1 MNDLEQ
7 RVIAILLS
15 KPELVD
21 AVSLNASWFENISF
35 RNVAEVL
42 QRLDATERT
51 MLNIYNELDKYEGQ
65 LTYKDLEDMRA
76 SVFSTVGITSDI
88 KALHKSAA
96 QRKLD
101 EAIVI
106 YQQSPKK
113 EELSQL
119 STALENLKKTDEE
132 DDKGYL
138 DEAIDDLNYRMYN
151 DMPAGIKSF
160 PKLDAFLSGGLYGSM
175 LLTIGARPSVGKTA
189 YGVNLAYQIMSN
201 DPEVQVDFFTLE
213 MNKREM
219 LNRFV
224 ARHTNIS
231 SQRLKRPAVTLK
243 DYERGAVEN
252 AIEWYRARKLRVYD
266 KVLTL
271 SGILS
276 IIRENA
282 AKSKPNKYVAIIDYI
297 GLVKVEH
304 SRAQRWEQVGQIS
317 RELKIMANEYNVP
330 IVALAQLSRGVEQ
343 RQDKRPLL
351 SDLRDSGS
359 IEQDS
364 NVVAFLHRPDEENQ
378 SIVQL
383 TIQKN
388 REGSL
393 GTIDYYFEGKY
404 MTFVEPE
411 ERSTAT

>member
-1 MNDLEQ
+1 M
-7 RVIAILLS
+7 IAALLS
-15 KPELVD
+15 KTELTD
-21 AVSLNASWFENISF
+21 IIAINSNWFEDVRF
-35 RNVAEVL
+35 RNVIEAL
-42 QRLDATERT
+42 QRLDSTERT
-51 MLNIYNELDKYEGQ
+51 TLSVYNELDKYEGQ
-65 LTYKDLEDMRA
+65 LTYKDLEDLRLSA
-76 SVFSTVGITSDI
+76 ISTAGIMNDV
-88 KALHKSAA
+88 KALRKVAA

-101 EAIVI
+101 EAIAI
-106 YQQSPKK
+106 YQLSQRK

-119 STALENLKKTDEE
+119 SSALENLKKTDEE

-138 DEAIDDLNYRMYN
+138 DEAIDELNYRMYN
-151 DMPAGIKSF
+151 DMPVGIKSF

-224 ARHTNIS
+224 ARHTSIS
-231 SQRLKRPAVTLK
+231 SQRLKRPAVALK

-252 AIEWYRARKLRVYD
+252 AIEWYRERKLRVYD

-282 AKSKPNKYVAIIDYI
+282 AKSKPNKYIAIIDYI
-297 GLVKVEH
+297 GLVKVEN
-304 SRAQRWEQVGQIS
+304 SKAQRWEQVGQIS

-330 IVALAQLSRGVEQ
+330 IVILAQLNRDVNANQ
-343 RQDKRPLL
+343 QPQL
-351 SDLRDSGS
+351 SNLRDSGS

-364 NVVAFLHRPDEENQ
+364 NVVAFLHRPYKDDPKV
-378 SIVQL
+378 VQL

-388 REGSL
+388 REGAL
-393 GTIDYYFEGKY
+393 GTIDYYFEGRY
-404 MTFVEPE
+404 MTFIEPNNE
-411 ERSTAT
+411 E

>member
-1 MNDLEQ
+1 MTELER
-7 RVIAILLS
+7 RVIAVLLS

-21 AVSLNASWFENISF
+21 AIAINGEWFQDIRLRNVLEALQRLNAS
-35 RNVAEVL
+35 
-42 QRLDATERT
+42 ERT
-51 MLNIYNELDKYEGQ
+51 TLNVYSELDKYAGQ
-65 LTYKDLEDMRA
+65 LSYKDLEDMRE
-76 SVFSTVGITSDI
+76 SVFSTTSITSDV
-88 KALHKSAA
+88 KALHKLAT

-101 EAIVI
+101 EAISI

-119 STALENLKKTDEE
+119 SSAIENLKKTDEE

-138 DEAIDDLNYRMYN
+138 DEAMDDLSYRMYN
-151 DMPAGIKSF
+151 DMPVGIKSF
-160 PKLDAFLSGGLYGSM
+160 PKLDNFLSGGLYGSM

-189 YGVNLAYQIMSN
+189 YGVNLAYQIISN

-231 SQRLKRPAVTLK
+231 SQNLKRPAKTLQQ
-243 DYERGAVEN
+243 YERDAV
-252 AIEWYRARKLRVYD
+252 ADALDWYRERKLRVYD
-266 KVLTL
+266 KVLSL

-282 AKSKPNKYVAIIDYI
+282 SKAKINKYVAIIDYI
-297 GLVKVEH
+297 GLVKVEN
-304 SRAQRWEQVGQIS
+304 SRAKRWEQIGQIS

-330 IVALAQLSRGVEQ
+330 IVVLAQLNRDVDANQ
-343 RQDKRPLL
+343 TPQL
-351 SDLRDSGS
+351 SNLRDSGS

-364 NVVAFLHRPDEENQ
+364 NVVAFLHRPDKNDPKV
-378 SIVQL
+378 VQL
-383 TIQKN
+383 TIRKN
-388 REGSL
+388 REGAL
-393 GTIDYYFEGKY
+393 GSIDYYFEGSY
-404 MTFVEPE
+404 MTFVEPKN
-411 ERSTAT
+411 

>member
-1 MNDLEQ
+1 M
-7 RVIAILLS
+7 IATLLS

-21 AVSLNASWFENISF
+21 AVSVNASWFEEVRF
-35 RNVAEVL
+35 RNVLEAL

-51 MLNIYNELDKYEGQ
+51 TLNVYNELDKYDGQ

-76 SVFSTVGITSDI
+76 SVFSTAGITSDI
-88 KALHKSAA
+88 KALHKLAA

-101 EAIVI
+101 EAIAI
-106 YQQSPKK
+106 YQLSQKK

-119 STALENLKKTDEE
+119 SAALENLKKTDEE

-138 DEAIDDLNYRMYN
+138 DEAIDELNYRMYN
-151 DMPAGIKSF
+151 DMPVGIKSF

-224 ARHTNIS
+224 ARHTSIS
-231 SQRLKRPAVTLK
+231 SQRLKRPAVALK

-252 AIEWYRARKLRVYD
+252 AIEWYRERKLRVYD

-282 AKSKPNKYVAIIDYI
+282 AKSKPNKYIAIIDYI
-297 GLVKVEH
+297 GLVKVEN
-304 SRAQRWEQVGQIS
+304 SKAQRWEQVGQIS

-330 IVALAQLSRGVEQ
+330 IVILAQLSRGVEQ
-343 RQDKRPLL
+343 RQDKRPML

-364 NVVAFLHRPDEENQ
+364 NVVAFLHRPDEEEPNV
-378 SIVQL
+378 VQL

-404 MTFVEPE
+404 MTFVEPTKKE
-411 ERSTAT
+411 D

>member
-1 MNDLEQ
+1 MTELEQ
-7 RVIAILLS
+7 RVIAVLLS

-21 AVSLNASWFENISF
+21 AIAINADWFQDIRLRNVLEALQRLNAS
-35 RNVAEVL
+35 
-42 QRLDATERT
+42 ERT
-51 MLNIYNELDKYEGQ
+51 TLNVYSELDKYAGQ
-65 LTYKDLEDMRA
+65 LSYKDLEDMRE
-76 SVFSTVGITSDI
+76 SVFSTTSITSDV
-88 KALHKSAA
+88 KALHKLAT

-101 EAIVI
+101 EAISI

-119 STALENLKKTDEE
+119 SSAIENLKKTDEE

-138 DEAIDDLNYRMYN
+138 DEAMDDLSYRMYN
-151 DMPAGIKSF
+151 DMPVGIKSF
-160 PKLDAFLSGGLYGSM
+160 PKLDNLLSGGLYGSM

-189 YGVNLAYQIMSN
+189 YGVNLAYQIISN

-231 SQRLKRPAVTLK
+231 SQDLKRPAKTLQQ
-243 DYERGAVEN
+243 YERDAV
-252 AIEWYRARKLRVYD
+252 ADALDWYRERKLRVYD
-266 KVLTL
+266 KVLSL

-282 AKSKPNKYVAIIDYI
+282 SKAKINKYVAIIDYI
-297 GLVKVEH
+297 GLVKIEN
-304 SRAQRWEQVGQIS
+304 SRAKRWEQIGQIS

-330 IVALAQLSRGVEQ
+330 IVVLAQLNRDVDANETPQ
-343 RQDKRPLL
+343 L
-351 SDLRDSGS
+351 SNLRDSGS

-364 NVVAFLHRPDEENQ
+364 NVVAFLHRPDKNDPKV
-378 SIVQL
+378 VQL
-383 TIQKN
+383 TIRKN
-388 REGSL
+388 REGAL
-393 GTIDYYFEGKY
+393 GSIDYYFEGSY
-404 MTFVEPE
+404 MTFVEPNN
-411 ERSTAT
+411 

>member
-7 RVIAILLS
+7 RVIAALLS
-15 KPELVD
+15 KTELTD
-21 AVSLNASWFENISF
+21 IIAINSNWFEDVRF
-35 RNVAEVL
+35 RNVIEAL
-42 QRLDATERT
+42 QRLDSTERT
-51 MLNIYNELDKYEGQ
+51 TLSVYNELDKYEGQ
-65 LTYKDLEDMRA
+65 LTYKDLEDLRSSA
-76 SVFSTVGITSDI
+76 ISTAGIMNDV
-88 KALHKSAA
+88 KALRKIAA

-101 EAIVI
+101 EAIAI
-106 YQQSPKK
+106 YQLSQRK

-119 STALENLKKTDEE
+119 SSALENLKKTDEE

-138 DEAIDDLNYRMYN
+138 DEAIDELNYRMYN
-151 DMPAGIKSF
+151 DMPVGIKSF

-224 ARHTNIS
+224 ARHTSIS
-231 SQRLKRPAVTLK
+231 SQRLKRPAVALK

-252 AIEWYRARKLRVYD
+252 AIEWYRERKLRVYD

-282 AKSKPNKYVAIIDYI
+282 AKSKPNKYIAIIDYI
-297 GLVKVEH
+297 GLVKVEN
-304 SRAQRWEQVGQIS
+304 SKAQRWEQVGQIS

-330 IVALAQLSRGVEQ
+330 IVILAQLSRGVEQ
-343 RQDKRPLL
+343 RQDKRPML

-364 NVVAFLHRPDEENQ
+364 NVVAFLHRPDEEEPN
-378 SIVQL
+378 IVQL

-404 MTFVEPE
+404 MTFVEPTKKE
-411 ERSTAT
+411 D

>member
-1 MNDLEQ
+1 MTELER
-7 RVIAILLS
+7 RVVAVLLS

-21 AVSLNASWFENISF
+21 AIAINGEWFQDIRLRNVLEALQRLNAS
-35 RNVAEVL
+35 
-42 QRLDATERT
+42 ERT
-51 MLNIYNELDKYEGQ
+51 TLNVYSELDKYAGQ
-65 LTYKDLEDMRA
+65 LSYKDLEDMRE
-76 SVFSTVGITSDI
+76 SVFSTTSITSDV
-88 KALHKSAA
+88 KALHKLAT

-101 EAIVI
+101 EAISI

-119 STALENLKKTDEE
+119 SSAIENLKKTDEE

-138 DEAIDDLNYRMYN
+138 DEAMDDLSYRMYN
-151 DMPAGIKSF
+151 DMPVGIKSF
-160 PKLDAFLSGGLYGSM
+160 PKLDNFLSGGLYGSM

-189 YGVNLAYQIMSN
+189 YGVNLAYQIISN

-231 SQRLKRPAVTLK
+231 SQNLKRPAKTLQQ
-243 DYERGAVEN
+243 YERDAV
-252 AIEWYRARKLRVYD
+252 ADALDWYRERKLRVYD
-266 KVLTL
+266 KVLSL

-282 AKSKPNKYVAIIDYI
+282 SKAKINKYVAIIDYI
-297 GLVKVEH
+297 GLVKVEN
-304 SRAQRWEQVGQIS
+304 SRAKRWEQIGQIS

-330 IVALAQLSRGVEQ
+330 IVVLAQLNRDVDANQ
-343 RQDKRPLL
+343 TPQL
-351 SDLRDSGS
+351 SNLRDSGS

-364 NVVAFLHRPDEENQ
+364 NVVAFLHRPDKNDPKV
-378 SIVQL
+378 VQL
-383 TIQKN
+383 TIRKN
-388 REGSL
+388 REGAL
-393 GTIDYYFEGKY
+393 GSIDYYFEGSY
-404 MTFVEPE
+404 MTFVEPKN
-411 ERSTAT
+411 

>member
-1 MNDLEQ
+1 MNELEQ
-7 RVIAILLS
+7 RVIAALLS
-15 KPELVD
+15 KTELTD
-21 AVSLNASWFENISF
+21 IIAINSNWFEDVRF
-35 RNVAEVL
+35 RNVIEAL
-42 QRLDATERT
+42 QRLDSTERT
-51 MLNIYNELDKYEGQ
+51 TLSVYNELDKYEGQ
-65 LTYKDLEDMRA
+65 LTYKDLEDLRLSA
-76 SVFSTVGITSDI
+76 ISTAGIMNDV
-88 KALHKSAA
+88 KALRKVAA

-101 EAIVI
+101 EAIGI
-106 YQQSPKK
+106 YQLSQRK

-119 STALENLKKTDEE
+119 SSALENLKKTDEE

-138 DEAIDDLNYRMYN
+138 DEAIDELNYRMYN
-151 DMPAGIKSF
+151 DMPVGIKSF

-224 ARHTNIS
+224 ARHTSIS
-231 SQRLKRPAVTLK
+231 SQRLKRPAVALK

-252 AIEWYRARKLRVYD
+252 AIEWYRERKLRVYD

-282 AKSKPNKYVAIIDYI
+282 AKSKPNKYIAIIDYI
-297 GLVKVEH
+297 GLVKVEN
-304 SRAQRWEQVGQIS
+304 SKAQRWEQVGQIS

-330 IVALAQLSRGVEQ
+330 IVILAQLSRGVEQ
-343 RQDKRPLL
+343 RQDKRPML

-364 NVVAFLHRPDEENQ
+364 NVVAFLHRPDEEEPN
-378 SIVQL
+378 IVQL

-404 MTFVEPE
+404 MTFVEPTKKE
-411 ERSTAT
+411 D

>member
-1 MNDLEQ
+1 M
-7 RVIAILLS
+7 IAALLS
-15 KPELVD
+15 KTELTD
-21 AVSLNASWFENISF
+21 IIAINSNWFEDVRF
-35 RNVAEVL
+35 RNVIEAL
-42 QRLDATERT
+42 QRLDSTERT
-51 MLNIYNELDKYEGQ
+51 TLSVYNELDKYEGQ
-65 LTYKDLEDMRA
+65 LTYKDLEDLRLSA
-76 SVFSTVGITSDI
+76 ISTAGIMNDV
-88 KALHKSAA
+88 KALRKVAA

-101 EAIVI
+101 EAIAI
-106 YQQSPKK
+106 YQLSQRK

-119 STALENLKKTDEE
+119 SSALENLKKTDEE

-138 DEAIDDLNYRMYN
+138 DEAIDELNYRMYN
-151 DMPAGIKSF
+151 DMPVGIKSF

-224 ARHTNIS
+224 ARHTSIS
-231 SQRLKRPAVTLK
+231 SQRLKRPAVALK

-252 AIEWYRARKLRVYD
+252 AIEWYRERKLRVYD

-282 AKSKPNKYVAIIDYI
+282 AKSKPNKYIAIIDYI
-297 GLVKVEH
+297 GLVKVEN
-304 SRAQRWEQVGQIS
+304 SKAQRWEQVGQIS

-330 IVALAQLSRGVEQ
+330 IVILAQLSRGVEQ
-343 RQDKRPLL
+343 RQDKRPML

-364 NVVAFLHRPDEENQ
+364 NVVAFLHRPDEEEPN
-378 SIVQL
+378 IVQL

-404 MTFVEPE
+404 MTFVEPIKKE
-411 ERSTAT
+411 D

>member
-1 MNDLEQ
+1 MNELEQ
-7 RVIAILLS
+7 RVVAALLS
-15 KPELVD
+15 KTELTD
-21 AVSLNASWFENISF
+21 IIAINSNWFEDVRF
-35 RNVAEVL
+35 RNVIEAL
-42 QRLDATERT
+42 QRLDSTERT
-51 MLNIYNELDKYEGQ
+51 TLSVYNELDKYEGQ
-65 LTYKDLEDMRA
+65 LTYKDLEDLRSSA
-76 SVFSTVGITSDI
+76 ISTAGIMNDV
-88 KALHKSAA
+88 KALRKVAA

-101 EAIVI
+101 EAIAI
-106 YQQSPKK
+106 YQLSQRK

-119 STALENLKKTDEE
+119 SSALENLKKTDEE

-138 DEAIDDLNYRMYN
+138 DEAIDELNYRMYN
-151 DMPAGIKSF
+151 DMPVGIKSF

-224 ARHTNIS
+224 ARHTSIS
-231 SQRLKRPAVTLK
+231 SQRLKRPAVALK

-252 AIEWYRARKLRVYD
+252 AIEWYRERKLRVYD

-282 AKSKPNKYVAIIDYI
+282 SKSKPNKYVAIIDYI
-297 GLVKVEH
+297 GLVKVEN
-304 SRAQRWEQVGQIS
+304 SKAQRWEQVGQIS
-317 RELKIMANEYNVP
+317 RELKIIANEYNVP
-330 IVALAQLSRGVEQ
+330 IVILAQLSRGVEQ
-343 RQDKRPLL
+343 RQDKRPML

-364 NVVAFLHRPDEENQ
+364 NVVAFLHRPDEEEPNV
-378 SIVQL
+378 VQL

-404 MTFVEPE
+404 MTFVEPTKKE
-411 ERSTAT
+411 D

>member
-1 MNDLEQ
+1 MNELEQ
-7 RVIAILLS
+7 RVIAALLS
-15 KPELVD
+15 KTELTD
-21 AVSLNASWFENISF
+21 IIAINSNWFEDVRF
-35 RNVAEVL
+35 RNVIEAL
-42 QRLDATERT
+42 QRLDSTERT
-51 MLNIYNELDKYEGQ
+51 TLSVYNELDKYEGQ
-65 LTYKDLEDMRA
+65 LTYKDLEDLRSSA
-76 SVFSTVGITSDI
+76 ISTAGIMNDV
-88 KALHKSAA
+88 KVLRKVAA

-101 EAIVI
+101 EAIAI
-106 YQQSPKK
+106 YQLSQRK

-119 STALENLKKTDEE
+119 SSALENLKKTDEE

-138 DEAIDDLNYRMYN
+138 DEAIDELNYRMYN
-151 DMPAGIKSF
+151 DMPVGIKSF
-160 PKLDAFLSGGLYGSM
+160 PKLDEFLSGGLYGSM

-201 DPEVQVDFFTLE
+201 DPEVQIDFFTLE

-224 ARHTNIS
+224 ARHTSIS
-231 SQRLKRPAVTLK
+231 SQRLKRPAVALK

-252 AIEWYRARKLRVYD
+252 AIEWYRERKLRVYD

-282 AKSKPNKYVAIIDYI
+282 SKSKPNKYVAIIDYI
-297 GLVKVEH
+297 GLVKVEN
-304 SRAQRWEQVGQIS
+304 SKAQRWEQVGQIS

-330 IVALAQLSRGVEQ
+330 IVILAQLSRSVEQ
-343 RQDKRPLL
+343 RQDKRPML

-364 NVVAFLHRPDEENQ
+364 NVVAFLHRPDEEEPNV
-378 SIVQL
+378 VQL

-404 MTFVEPE
+404 MTFVEPTKKE
-411 ERSTAT
+411 D

>member
-1 MNDLEQ
+1 MNELEE
-7 RVIAILLS
+7 RVVATLLS
-15 KPELVD
+15 KTELID
-21 AVSLNASWFENISF
+21 AVSVNASWFEDEGY
-35 RNVAEVL
+35 RNVIEAL
-42 QRLDATERT
+42 QRLDPAERT
-51 MLNIYNELDKYEGQ
+51 MLNVYNELDKYEGQ
-65 LTYKDLEDMRA
+65 LSYKDLEDMRA
-76 SVFSTVGITSDI
+76 SVFSTAGIMSDV
-88 KALHKSAA
+88 KALHKLAA
-96 QRKLD
+96 QRELNT
-101 EAIVI
+101 AMIS
-106 YQQSPKK
+106 YQSSQKK
-113 EELSQL
+113 EDLNRL

-138 DEAIDDLNYRMYN
+138 DEAIDELNYRMYN
-151 DMPAGIKSF
+151 DVPVGIKSF

-224 ARHTNIS
+224 ARHTSIS
-231 SQRLKRPAVTLK
+231 SQRLKRPAVALK

-252 AIEWYRARKLRVYD
+252 AIEWYRERKLRVYD

-282 AKSKPNKYVAIIDYI
+282 SKSKPNKYVAIIDYI
-297 GLVKVEH
+297 GLVKVEN

-317 RELKIMANEYNVP
+317 RELKIIANEYNVP
-330 IVALAQLSRGVEQ
+330 VVALAQLSRGVEQ
-343 RQDKRPLL
+343 RQDKIPML

-364 NVVAFLHRPDEENQ
+364 NVVAFLHRPDDENRNV
-378 SIVQL
+378 VQL

-393 GTIDYYFEGKY
+393 GVIDYYFEGKY
-404 MTFVEPE
+404 MNFVEE
-411 ERSTAT
+411 KDE

>member
-1 MNDLEQ
+1 MTELEQ
-7 RVIAILLS
+7 RVIAVLLS

-21 AVSLNASWFENISF
+21 AIAINTDWFQDVRLRDVLKALQRLNAS
-35 RNVAEVL
+35 
-42 QRLDATERT
+42 ERT
-51 MLNIYNELDKYEGQ
+51 TLNVYSELDKYYGQ
-65 LTYKDLEDMRA
+65 LSYKDLEDMRD
-76 SVFSTVGITSDI
+76 SVFSTANITSDV
-88 KALHKSAA
+88 KALHKLET

-101 EAIVI
+101 EAIRI

-119 STALENLKKTDEE
+119 SSAIENLKKIDEE

-138 DEAIDDLNYRMYN
+138 DEAMDDLSYRMYN
-151 DMPAGIKSF
+151 DMPVGIKSF
-160 PKLDAFLSGGLYGSM
+160 PKLDNLLSGGLYGSM

-189 YGVNLAYQIMSN
+189 YGVNLAYQIISN

-231 SQRLKRPAVTLK
+231 SQRLKRPAKVLQK
-243 DYERGAVEN
+243 YEREVVAD
-252 AIEWYRARKLRVYD
+252 AIEWYRERKLRVYD
-266 KVLTL
+266 KVLSL

-282 AKSKPNKYVAIIDYI
+282 AKSKPNKYVAIVDYI
-297 GLVKVEH
+297 GLIKVEN
-304 SRAQRWEQVGQIS
+304 SRAQRWEQIGQIS

-330 IVALAQLSRGVEQ
+330 IVVLAQLNREVNANQ
-343 RQDKRPLL
+343 TPQL
-351 SDLRDSGS
+351 SNLRDSGS

-364 NVVAFLHRPDEENQ
+364 NVVGFLHRPHEDDPK
-378 SIVQL
+378 IVQL

-388 REGSL
+388 REGAL
-393 GTIDYYFEGKY
+393 GTIDYYFEGRY
-404 MTFVEPE
+404 MTFIEPNNE
-411 ERSTAT
+411 E

>member
-1 MNDLEQ
+1 MNELEK
-7 RVIAILLS
+7 RVIATLLS

-21 AVSLNASWFENISF
+21 AVSVNASWFEDIRF
-35 RNVAEVL
+35 RNVLEAL
-42 QRLDATERT
+42 QRLDSTERT
-51 MLNIYNELDKYEGQ
+51 TLNIYNELDKYDGQ
-65 LTYKDLEDMRA
+65 LTYKDLEDMRT
-76 SVFSTVGITSDI
+76 SVFSTAGITSDI
-88 KALHKSAA
+88 KALHKLAA

-101 EAIVI
+101 EAIAI
-106 YQQSPKK
+106 YQLSQKK

-119 STALENLKKTDEE
+119 SAALENLKKTDEE

-138 DEAIDDLNYRMYN
+138 DEAIDELNYRMYN
-151 DMPAGIKSF
+151 DMPVGIKSF

-224 ARHTNIS
+224 ARHTSIS
-231 SQRLKRPAVTLK
+231 SQRLKRPAVALK

-252 AIEWYRARKLRVYD
+252 AIEWYRERKLRVYD

-282 AKSKPNKYVAIIDYI
+282 AKSKPNKYIAIIDYI
-297 GLVKVEH
+297 GLVKVEN
-304 SRAQRWEQVGQIS
+304 SKAQRWEQVGQIS

-330 IVALAQLSRGVEQ
+330 IVILAQLSRGVEQ
-343 RQDKRPLL
+343 RQDKRPML

-364 NVVAFLHRPDEENQ
+364 NVVAFLHRPDEEEPN
-378 SIVQL
+378 IVQL

-404 MTFVEPE
+404 MTFVEPTKKE
-411 ERSTAT
+411 D

>member
-1 MNDLEQ
+1 MNELEE
-7 RVIAILLS
+7 RVTAILLS

-21 AVSLNASWFENISF
+21 AVSVNASWFEDEGY
-35 RNVAEVL
+35 RNVIEAL
-42 QRLDATERT
+42 QRLDPAERT
-51 MLNIYNELDKYEGQ
+51 MLNVYNELDKYEGQ
-65 LTYKDLEDMRA
+65 LSYKDLEDMRA
-76 SVFSTVGITSDI
+76 SVFSTAGIMSDV
-88 KALHKSAA
+88 KALHKLAA
-96 QRKLD
+96 QRELNT
-101 EAIVI
+101 AMIS
-106 YQQSPKK
+106 YQSSQKK
-113 EELSQL
+113 EDLNRL

-138 DEAIDDLNYRMYN
+138 DEAIDELNYRMYN
-151 DMPAGIKSF
+151 DVPVGIKSF

-224 ARHTNIS
+224 ARHTSIS
-231 SQRLKRPAVTLK
+231 SQRLKRPAVALK

-252 AIEWYRARKLRVYD
+252 AIEWYRERKLRVYD
-266 KVLTL
+266 KALTL

-282 AKSKPNKYVAIIDYI
+282 SKSKPNKYVAIIDYI
-297 GLVKVEH
+297 GLIKIEN

-317 RELKIMANEYNVP
+317 RELKIIANEYNVP
-330 IVALAQLSRGVEQ
+330 VVALAQLSRGVEQ
-343 RQDKRPLL
+343 RQDKVPML

-364 NVVAFLHRPDEENQ
+364 NVVAFLHRPDDENRNV
-378 SIVQL
+378 VQL

-404 MTFVEPE
+404 MNFVEE
-411 ERSTAT
+411 KDE

>member
-7 RVIAILLS
+7 RVIAALLS
-15 KPELVD
+15 KTELTD
-21 AVSLNASWFENISF
+21 IIAINSNWFEDVRF
-35 RNVAEVL
+35 RNVIEAL
-42 QRLDATERT
+42 QRLDSTERT
-51 MLNIYNELDKYEGQ
+51 TLSVYNELDKYEGQ
-65 LTYKDLEDMRA
+65 LTYKDLEDLRSSA
-76 SVFSTVGITSDI
+76 ISTAGIMNDV
-88 KALHKSAA
+88 KALRKVAA

-101 EAIVI
+101 EAIAI
-106 YQQSPKK
+106 YQLSQRK

-119 STALENLKKTDEE
+119 SSALENLKKTDEE

-138 DEAIDDLNYRMYN
+138 DEAIDELNYRMYN
-151 DMPAGIKSF
+151 DMPVGIKSF

-224 ARHTNIS
+224 ARHTSIS
-231 SQRLKRPAVTLK
+231 SQRLKRPAVALK

-252 AIEWYRARKLRVYD
+252 AIEWYRERKLRVYD

-282 AKSKPNKYVAIIDYI
+282 AKSKPNKYIAIIDYI
-297 GLVKVEH
+297 GLIKIEN

-330 IVALAQLSRGVEQ
+330 IVILAQLSRGVEQ
-343 RQDKRPLL
+343 RQDKRPML

-364 NVVAFLHRPDEENQ
+364 NVVAFLHRPDEEEPNV
-378 SIVQL
+378 VQL

-404 MTFVEPE
+404 MTFVEPTKKE
-411 ERSTAT
+411 D